1 MWSLTDPNSSLGEKA
16 LRLFSNDY
24 SCSQAVLLTMAEHWK
39 LENDLLAKV
48 SFAFGGGMG
57 CGSVCGAVTS
67 GIMAIGLKW
76 GTSEASGKS
85 METGVLNFKL
95 AGAFCRQFKKQNG
108 SIVCK
113 ELIGLDLSDPVQ
125 MKKAFDE
132 NAYERCP
139 SFVKSA
145 VEILATLSP
154 DKV

>member
-1 MWSLTDPNSSLGEKA
+1 LTDPNSSLGEKA

-24 SCSQAVLLTMAEHWK
+24 SCCQAVLLTMADHWK
-39 LENDLLAKV
+39 LEDDLLAKV

-57 CGSVCGAVTS
+57 CGSVCGAVTG

-85 METGVLNFKL
+85 METGMLNFKL

-113 ELIGLDLSDPVQ
+113 ELIGLDLSDPAQ

-139 SFVKSA
+139 SFVKDA
-145 VEILATLSP
+145 VEILVTLSP
-154 DKV
+154 EKV